1 MRCLLQLPAARG
13 ARRPAGHGPATS
25 LSQHATQHAIKAGLW
40 AGTYSS
46 KEATAQQPTMRQAP
60 LTRSASSATP
70 CRVWEGT
77 YSSEEAMA
85 QQLTMLRDYIV
96 DPSDWVVA
104 ADVDEFHD
112 WGGGHGRF
120 IK

>member
-1 MRCLLQLPAARG
+1 M
-13 ARRPAGHGPATS
+13 
-25 LSQHATQHAIKAGLW
+25 
-40 AGTYSS
+40 
-46 KEATAQQPTMRQAP
+46 
-60 LTRSASSATP
+60 
-70 CRVWEGT
+70 WEGT

-85 QQLTMLRDYIV
+85 QQLGMLRDYIV

-112 WGGGHGRF
+112 WGAGQGRF